1 MKNLDV
7 ESEIGEL
14 RPEYKRSD
22 FGEFTRGAVTQVE
35 FAERVALLLAC
46 IGQDEKITFRSRS
59 EGNYRDQP
67 VAGDWTYEIGHSDNQ
82 ITLSHW
88 LGGWDSISERLS
100 NPPCVFT
107 AEDNN
112 TLISALTTGVKTL
125 RVKVGNHNHK

>member
-1 MKNLDV
+1 MKNLDA

-22 FGEFTRGAVTQVE
+22 FGKFIRGAVTQVE

-46 IGQDEKITFRSRS
+46 IGEDEKTTFTSRS

-67 VAGDWTYEIGHSDNQ
+67 AAGDWTYEIGHSDNQ

-88 LGGWDSISERLS
+88 LGGWDNISEHLS
-100 NPPCVFT
+100 NPPCIFT

-112 TLISALTTGVKTL
+112 NLINALTTGVRTL
-125 RVKVGNHNHK
+125 KAKVADRN